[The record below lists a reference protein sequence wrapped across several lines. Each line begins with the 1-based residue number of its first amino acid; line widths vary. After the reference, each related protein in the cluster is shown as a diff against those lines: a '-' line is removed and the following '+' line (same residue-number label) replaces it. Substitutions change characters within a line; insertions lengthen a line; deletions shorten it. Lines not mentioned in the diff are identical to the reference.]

1 MAHRLQMKLGVVPE
15 GERTADSPDTV
26 VHVEPTLGSQARSK
40 GHLYLLVT
48 SRRPGAKAREATRL
62 VADAIRSEYYY
73 DESAGIRVCL
83 VKSIHPPNKRPAPG
97 RRRLGPGPA
106 GGAGAPPGGGAAA

>member
-48 SRRPGAKAREATRL
+48 SRRPGAKAHEATRL

-73 DESAGIRVCL
+73 DESAGIPGCI
-83 VKSIHPPNKRPAPG
+83 VKSIHAANKRLAPVLDLLCP
-97 RRRLGPGPA
+97 RPECES
-106 GGAGAPPGGGAAA
+106 